1 MSDPEAAHILGPVD
15 MAFLYVETE
24 HAPMNIGAVSVFDG
38 KISYDDLLEHI
49 DARIHLAPLYQKR
62 LVQAPLKVGPP
73 TWMVDPD
80 YFTGNHVFKR
90 KLPAPGTEAQ
100 LRELTGKL
108 VSKPLSRAKPLWE
121 VHLIDGLEGNR
132 TALFFKVHH
141 AMVDGLSAIE
151 LFTLLFDLSPEIS
164 DPPKKPPFDPPP
176 IPSDTQLVVDAV
188 MKDLPHKLD
197 VLGKIGGTLSFMSGV
212 LADKD
217 KRRKMLRGV
226 ATLISDNLTLLKPLA
241 INGKNSG
248 QQMLTWAEFPM
259 AEVRAIRASANVS
272 VNDVMLA
279 VLGGA
284 VDRYEQA
291 HGRGIQD
298 SVRVLVPVNMRAE
311 QEKGDFGNRIAVLPI
326 DVPLRAPDPLNRLQ
340 TVHDYTLTMKQSY
353 LSNTIDAILSL
364 PSLSPAMVQPL
375 IWSAAPTVFA
385 LVAHT
390 WCTNVS
396 GPQFP
401 VYLLGRE
408 MQHSYGYFPL
418 NPSMGLACV
427 VMSYN
432 QRMTMTLVTDTGII
446 PDAQELVGYL
456 HESYTEL
463 RAAAKVDPKPILS
476 SPPPPKTEVPKPTAA
491 PPPPKVE
498 VAVEVPKPVPPPTP
512 KTEVPAEA
520 PLQTEVPAEASQPAE
535 PPAPAAEIVPEPA
548 APVSENGHAAEPVL
562 IAAPVA
568 PANEN
573 GHAAEPML
581 VAIPTAPVIS
591 AAEPEVPPTPH
602 YKLFSEAWAQ
612 EFRERINDSNAYRAA
627 SKKWTAGAL
636 AFVMK
641 AAPAHGFDHDTAVVM
656 DLLKGECRS
665 AHSVT
670 VGQAHAQSAFV
681 IEGDH
686 RAWMKVMRG
695 EAAPLGML
703 VRGELQLKKGM
714 MVRLLPFTQSA
725 QELLVC
731 AQRVPWE

>member
-1 MSDPEAAHILGPVD
+1 MMSDPEAAHILGPVD
-15 MAFLYVETE
+15 TAFLYVETDQS
-24 HAPMNIGAVSVFDG
+24 PMNIGAVSVFEG

-49 DARIHLAPLYQKR
+49 DDRIHQAPLYQKR

-73 TWMVDPD
+73 TWVLDPD

-108 VSKPLSRAKPLWE
+108 VSKPLSRTKPLWE
-121 VHLIDGLEGNR
+121 VHLIDGMEGNR

-151 LFTLLFDLSPEIS
+151 LFTLLLDLSPEIS
-164 DPPKKPPFDPPP
+164 SPPQKPVFDPPP
-176 IPSDTQLVVDAV
+176 LPSDAQMVVDAV
-188 MKDLPHKLD
+188 LKDLPNKLD

-226 ATLISDNLTLLKPLA
+226 ATLVSDNLTLLKPLA

-248 QQMLTWAEFPM
+248 QQQLTWAEFSM
-259 AEVRAIRASANVS
+259 AEVRAIRATANVS
-272 VNDVMLA
+272 VNDVMLS

-284 VDRYEQA
+284 VDRYEVA

-311 QEKGDFGNRIAVLPI
+311 QEKGEFGNRIAVLPI
-326 DVPLRAPDPLNRLQ
+326 DVPLRAPDPLSRLQ
-340 TVHDYTLTMKQSY
+340 TVHDYSLTMKQSY

-364 PSLSPAMVQPL
+364 PSLSPAIMQPI
-375 IWSAAPTVFA
+375 IWSMAPSAFA
-385 LVAHT
+385 FVAHT

-401 VYLLGRE
+401 VYLLGHE

-432 QRMTMTLVTDTGII
+432 QRITMTLVTDTGII
-446 PDAQELVGYL
+446 PDAIELRGYL
-456 HESYTEL
+456 QESFLEL
-463 RAAAKVDPKPILS
+463 RTAAKVDPRPL
-476 SPPPPKTEVPKPTAA
+476 PAAQPRAEAPKPAA
-491 PPPPKVE
+491 PPIAIQK
-498 VAVEVPKPVPPPTP
+498 AH
-512 KTEVPAEA
+512 
-520 PLQTEVPAEASQPAE
+520 
-535 PPAPAAEIVPEPA
+535 PAAKIES
-548 APVSENGHAAEPVL
+548 PVNTGENGHAAAELAEVMVPA
-562 IAAPVA
+562 AAPSS
-568 PANEN
+568 EN
-573 GHAAEPML
+573 GHGAIGAAEPIVMI
-581 VAIPTAPVIS
+581 APTAAADSSPALAVHTELDPAPAPIVPV
-591 AAEPEVPPTPH
+591 AEPEVVASPH
-602 YKLFSEAWAQ
+602 YKLFTEEWALD
-612 EFRERINDSNAYRAA
+612 FREKINSSSAYRAA

-641 AAPAHGFDHDTAVVM
+641 AAPAHGFDHDSAVVM

-670 VGQAHAQSAFV
+670 IGQAHAQAVFV
-681 IEGDH
+681 IEGDY

-714 MVRLLPFTQSA
+714 MVRLLPYTQSA
-725 QELLVC
+725 QELLAC